1 MAQWT
6 FNALGEC
13 TFIYIVLVYQA
24 EIGYLHSV
32 GVNLQWTDVATF
44 DYRGGGSIALT
55 CLAPWKLGISTG
67 SIHLHGFDSEKDLT
81 NLLIKKIKH
90 NF

>member
-13 TFIYIVLVYQA
+13 TFIYINLVYQA

-44 DYRGGGSIALT
+44 DYRGGVNCSHLLT
-55 CLAPWKLGISTG
+55 TMETG
-67 SIHLHGFDSEKDLT
+67 D
-81 NLLIKKIKH
+81 KH
-90 NF
+90 WFYTPTWL

>member
-44 DYRGGGSIALT
+44 DYRGGGGVNCSHL
-55 CLAPWKLGISTG
+55 LSTTETR
-67 SIHLHGFDSEKDLT
+67 D
-81 NLLIKKIKH
+81 KH
-90 NF
+90 WFYTPTWL

>member
-24 EIGYLHSV
+24 EIGYLHLV

-44 DYRGGGSIALT
+44 DYRGGGQ
-55 CLAPWKLGISTG
+55 
-67 SIHLHGFDSEKDLT
+67 
-81 NLLIKKIKH
+81 LLSPA
-90 NF
+90 